1 MATLQERAQQFMV
14 LKTQL
19 ECAKDVAT
27 TIQKEFDHLRQVII
41 PEEMDAAGISS
52 ANFPGIGRLT
62 VTADLFAGIQPE
74 QQQGAYQWLIDH
86 GHADLIKEYV
96 HPSTL
101 KAFIKELMQNGEV
114 LPEEYFKATP
124 YQRASV
130 TKIPG

>member
-1 MATLQERAQQFMV
+1 MATLQERAQQFLA

-19 ECAKDVAT
+19 ECAKDVVTALQKDFDT
-27 TIQKEFDHLRQVII
+27 LRRITIPD
-41 PEEMDAAGISS
+41 EMEAAGISS

-62 VTADLFAGIQPE
+62 VTADLFASIRPDQQLAAYDWLE
-74 QQQGAYQWLIDH
+74 QH
-86 GHADLIKEYV
+86 GHGDLINAYV

-101 KAFIKELMQNGEV
+101 KAWLKEQMQAGEEF
-114 LPEEYFKATP
+114 PEELFEATP